1 MPVVWAPGVGPLLHL
16 QQQGQVSGPPDTAQ
30 AGVGPLLYL
39 YLLARGTA
47 DTPAI
52 LSPNTSG
59 TFQNGTSLKQF
70 QTGDRKRS
78 CNVRHFLL
86 LLLVEQ
92 HQAPV
97 RPI

>member
-1 MPVVWAPGVGPLLHL
+1 M
-16 QQQGQVSGPPDTAQ
+16 
-30 AGVGPLLYL
+30 AGILGAGLGLAGWGRDLGGLEEGREPLLYL

-47 DTPAI
+47 DTPAM

-86 LLLVEQ
+86 LGVLVEQ

>member
-1 MPVVWAPGVGPLLHL
+1 MEGV
-16 QQQGQVSGPPDTAQ
+16 
-30 AGVGPLLYL
+30 AGILGASLGLAGWGRDLGGLEEGREPLLYL

-47 DTPAI
+47 DTPAM